1 MKPLVAIP
9 TVRFANGHVR
19 IIDQTLLP
27 SRYEI
32 IALANLDAVCEA
44 IKSLRVRGAPAIG
57 VAAAYGLLIAVEEK
71 WGKSARMFDS
81 GVNDVGEVRAPRLD
95 MPGRIDATELRAALD
110 EAADRIVS
118 TRPTAVNLSWA
129 VNRMRRVWEG
139 ENDAHEICRRLI
151 TEADA
156 ILAEDLDMGR
166 AMTSHGIALLKNNDC
181 VLTHCNTGGLC
192 SGGIGTALGVVFA
205 AVAGGAQVSVY
216 ADETR
221 PLLQG
226 ARLTAWEC
234 RERGIPAT
242 VLVDGAAASL
252 LSSGKISCVMVG
264 ADRIARNGDTANK
277 IGTMGLAI
285 IAKQFNVPF
294 YVVAPTST
302 IDVTLRDG
310 SAIPVE
316 HRADEEVMQ
325 VAGVRSAPTGVSG
338 YNPAFDVTP
347 AQFITAIVTERGVH
361 RAPYDFGGQA

>member
-1 MKPLVAIP
+1 MKPLIALP
-9 TVRFANGHVR
+9 TVRFAHGQLR

-57 VAAAYGLLIAVEEK
+57 VAGAYGLLIAVEER
-71 WGKSARMFDS
+71 WGRGGHIFDS
-81 GVNDVGEVRAPRLD
+81 GVNDSGDVHAPKLD
-95 MPGRIDATELRAALD
+95 MPGTIDAGELRAALNG
-110 EAADRIVS
+110 AAERIVA

-129 VNRMRRVWEG
+129 VNRMRAVWKDES
-139 ENDAHEICRRLI
+139 DAHEICRRLI

-156 ILAEDLDMGR
+156 ILTEDLEMGR
-166 AMTSHGIALLKNNDC
+166 AMTSNGAALLKDDDR

-205 AVAGGAQVSVY
+205 AVAGGADVSVF

-252 LSSGKISCVMVG
+252 LSSGKISCVIVG

-277 IGTMGLAI
+277 IGTLGLAI
-285 IAKQFNVPF
+285 IAKQFDVPF
-294 YVVAPTST
+294 YVVAPTSS
-302 IDVTLRDG
+302 IDVGLRDG
-310 SAIPVE
+310 SMIPLE
-316 HRADEEVMQ
+316 HRADSEVTTIG
-325 VAGVRSAPTGVSG
+325 GVTHTPSRVSA

-361 RAPYDFGGQA
+361 RAPYDFGSGA

>member
-1 MKPLVAIP
+1 MNALTAIP
-9 TVRFANGHVR
+9 TVRFAHGRLR

-27 SRYEI
+27 ARYEI
-32 IALANLDAVCEA
+32 IALASVDAVCEA

-57 VAAAYGLLIAVEEK
+57 VAGAYGLLVAVEEI
-71 WGKSARMFDS
+71 WGRNARMFDS
-81 GVNDVGEVRAPRLD
+81 GISDAGDVHAPRLD
-95 MPGRIDATELRAALD
+95 MPGAIDVDELKTALD
-110 EAADRIVS
+110 AAADRIVA
-118 TRPTAVNLSWA
+118 TRPTAVNLAWA
-129 VNRMRRVWEG
+129 VNRMRAVWKD
-139 ENDAHEICRRLI
+139 ENDAHEICRRLV

-156 ILAEDLDMGR
+156 ILREDLDMGR
-166 AMTSHGIALLKNNDC
+166 AMTSHGASLLKNGDR

-192 SGGIGTALGVVFA
+192 AGGIGTALGVVFA
-205 AVAGGAQVSVY
+205 AVANGATVSVF

-234 RERGIPAT
+234 RERGIPVT

-252 LSSGKISCVMVG
+252 LASGQVSCVLVG

-277 IGTMGLAI
+277 VGTLGVAI
-285 IAKQFNVPF
+285 IAKQFKIPF

-302 IDVTLRDG
+302 IDASLRDG
-310 SAIPVE
+310 SGIPVE
-316 HRADEEVMQ
+316 QRAGSEVIQ
-325 VAGVRSAPTGVSG
+325 LDRVGA

-361 RAPYDFGGQA
+361 RPPFDWGGGA

>member
-1 MKPLVAIP
+1 MNTLTAIP
-9 TVRFANGHVR
+9 TVRFAHGQLR

-27 SRYEI
+27 ARYEI
-32 IALANLDAVCEA
+32 IVLGNVDAVCEA

-57 VAAAYGLLIAVEEK
+57 VAGAYGLLVAVEEK
-71 WGKSARMFDS
+71 WGHNAHIFDS
-81 GVNDVGEVRAPRLD
+81 GINDAGESHAAKLD
-95 MPGRIDATELRAALD
+95 MPGSIDAGELRSALD
-110 EAADRIVS
+110 AAAERIVA
-118 TRPTAVNLSWA
+118 TRPTAVNLAWA
-129 VNRMRRVWEG
+129 VNRMRAVWKD
-139 ENDAHEICRRLI
+139 ENDSHEICRRLV

-156 ILAEDLDMGR
+156 ILREDLDMGR
-166 AMTSHGIALLKNNDC
+166 AMTSHGASLLKNGDR

-192 SGGIGTALGVVFA
+192 AGGIGTALGVVFA
-205 AVAGGAQVSVY
+205 AVANGANVSVF

-234 RERGIPAT
+234 REREIPVT

-252 LSSGKISCVMVG
+252 LASGQVSCVLVG

-277 IGTMGLAI
+277 VGTLGVAI
-285 IAKQFNVPF
+285 IAKQFKVPF

-302 IDVTLRDG
+302 IDASLRDG
-310 SAIPVE
+310 SGIPVE
-316 HRADEEVMQ
+316 QRAGSEVIQ
-325 VAGVRSAPTGVSG
+325 LDRVDA

-361 RAPYDFGGQA
+361 RPPFDLGGAA

>member
-1 MKPLVAIP
+1 MKPLAAIP
-9 TVRFANGHVR
+9 TVRFAHGYLR

-32 IALANLDAVCEA
+32 IALGTVDTVCEA

-57 VAAAYGLLIAVEEK
+57 VAGAYGLLVAVEEK
-71 WGKSARMFDS
+71 WGKNARMFDS
-81 GVNDVGEVRAPRLD
+81 AINDSGEVRAPKLD
-95 MPGRIDATELRAALD
+95 MPGAIDAGELKATLNDAAGRL
-110 EAADRIVS
+110 VS

-129 VNRMRRVWEG
+129 VNRMRAVWEN
-139 ENDAHEICRRLI
+139 EDDAHEICRRLI
-151 TEADA
+151 TEADS
-156 ILAEDLDMGR
+156 ILAEDLEMGR
-166 AMTSHGIALLKNNDC
+166 VMTSNGATLLKSNDH

-205 AVAGGAQVSVY
+205 AVAGGAQVSVF

-252 LSSGKISCVMVG
+252 LSSGKVSCVMVG

-302 IDVTLRDG
+302 IDVTLSDG

-325 VAGVRSAPTGVSG
+325 VAGVRSVPTGVSA

-347 AQFITAIVTERGVH
+347 AQFITAIVTELGVH
-361 RAPYDFGGQA
+361 RAPYDFGSRA

>member
-1 MKPLVAIP
+1 MLTAIP
-9 TVRFANGHVR
+9 TVRFANGRMR

-57 VAAAYGLLIAVEEK
+57 VSGAYGLLVAVEEK
-71 WGKSARMFDS
+71 WGKNARMFDS
-81 GVNDVGEVRAPRLD
+81 GINDAGEMRAARLD
-95 MPGRIDATELRAALD
+95 MPGTIDVKELCGALD
-110 EAADRIVS
+110 AAAERIVA

-129 VNRMRRVWEG
+129 VNRMRSVWKNED
-139 ENDAHEICRRLI
+139 DAHEICRRLI

-166 AMTSHGIALLKNNDC
+166 AMTSNGAVLLKNNDQ

-205 AVAGGAQVSVY
+205 AVAGGAHVSVF

-252 LSSGKISCVMVG
+252 LSSGKVSCVMVG

-285 IAKQFNVPF
+285 IAKQFKVPF

-302 IDVTLRDG
+302 IDRSLRDG
-310 SAIPVE
+310 AAIPVE
-316 HRADEEVMQ
+316 HRADDEV
-325 VAGVRSAPTGVSG
+325 VGFAGVRSAPTGVAA

-361 RAPYDFGGQA
+361 RAPYDFGSAV

>member
-1 MKPLVAIP
+1 MKPLEAIP
-9 TVRFANGHVR
+9 TVRFANGRMR

-32 IALANLDAVCEA
+32 ISLATLDAVCEA

-57 VAAAYGLLIAVEEK
+57 VAGAYGLLVAVEEK
-71 WGKSARMFDS
+71 WGRNARMLDS
-81 GVNDVGEVRAPRLD
+81 SIDDAGHARAARLD
-95 MPGRIDATELRAALD
+95 MPGMIDASELRAALD
-110 EAADRIVS
+110 SAAAKIVA

-129 VNRMRRVWEG
+129 VNRMRVVWEN

-156 ILAEDLDMGR
+156 ILSEDLDMGR
-166 AMTSHGIALLKNNDC
+166 ALTSNGATLLKSNDR

-205 AVAGGAQVSVY
+205 AVAGGNPVSVF

-252 LSSGKISCVMVG
+252 LSSGTISCVMVG

-277 IGTMGLAI
+277 IGTLGVAI
-285 IAKQFNVPF
+285 LAKQFNVPF

-302 IDVTLRDG
+302 IDVSLRDG
-310 SAIPVE
+310 SGIPVE
-316 HRADEEVMQ
+316 QRAGSEVIEL
-325 VAGVRSAPTGVSG
+325 AGVSA

-347 AQFITAIVTERGVH
+347 SQFITAIVTERGVH
-361 RAPYDFGGQA
+361 RAPYDFGSQA

>member
-9 TVRFANGHVR
+9 TVRFANGYVR

-32 IALANLDAVCEA
+32 ITLGNLDAVCEA

-57 VAAAYGLLIAVEEK
+57 VAGAYGLLVAVEEK
-71 WGKSARMFDS
+71 WGKTARMFDS
-81 GVNDVGEVRAPRLD
+81 GINDAGEAGAARLD
-95 MPGRIDATELRAALD
+95 MPGTIDAKELCAALD
-110 EAADRIVS
+110 AAAERIVA

-129 VNRMRRVWEG
+129 VNRMRRVWAD

-166 AMTSHGIALLKNNDC
+166 AMTSNGVALLQNNDR

-205 AVAGGAQVSVY
+205 AVAGGAAVSVF

-277 IGTMGLAI
+277 IGTLGLAI
-285 IAKQFNVPF
+285 AAKQFNVPF

-302 IDVTLRDG
+302 IDVTLCDG

-316 HRADEEVMQ
+316 HRADAEVTTIGGVTHTPSQ
-325 VAGVRSAPTGVSG
+325 VSA

>member
-1 MKPLVAIP
+1 MKPLAAIP
-9 TVRFANGHVR
+9 TVRFAHGQLRV
-19 IIDQTLLP
+19 IDQTLLP

-32 IALANLDAVCEA
+32 IALANLDAVCDA

-57 VAAAYGLLIAVEEK
+57 VAGAYGLLVAVEEK
-71 WGKSARMFDS
+71 WGRAGHIFDS
-81 GVNDVGEVRAPRLD
+81 GINDAGESRAPRLD
-95 MPGRIDATELRAALD
+95 MPGSIDAGELRTAL
-110 EAADRIVS
+110 EAAAERMVA

-129 VNRMRRVWEG
+129 VNRMRSVWANES
-139 ENDAHEICRRLI
+139 NAHEICRRLI
-151 TEADA
+151 AEADA

-166 AMTSHGIALLKNNDC
+166 ALTSNGAVLLKNGDH

-205 AVAGGAQVSVY
+205 AVAGGARVSVF

-252 LSSGKISCVMVG
+252 LSTGKIACVLVG

-302 IDVTLRDG
+302 VDVALADG
-310 SAIPVE
+310 GAIPVE
-316 HRADEEVMQ
+316 HRADDEVMQ
-325 VAGVRSAPTGVSG
+325 VAGVRSAPAGVSG

-347 AQFITAIVTERGVH
+347 ARLITAIVTERGVH
-361 RAPYDFGGQA
+361 RAPYDFGSQV